1 MGKMIAVCQKV
12 VQNVDLIGESKLT
25 TFGATNYMFKS
36 GVFQNTLQGPP
47 HCAAADSFFS
57 LSTRRKQGSRN
68 VRQGSLVAKVDRK
81 VREESIC
88 VKDLRPY
95 EKKLLGNTVRILGL
109 VV

>member
-1 MGKMIAVCQKV
+1 
-12 VQNVDLIGESKLT
+12 
-25 TFGATNYMFKS
+25 MFKS

-47 HCAAADSFFS
+47 HCAATDSFFFS

-95 EKKLLGNTVRILGL
+95 EKKAPRKYCQNTWLSSIIACWLSISQLMRDH
-109 VV
+109 

>member
-47 HCAAADSFFS
+47 HCAAADSFFFAVYKKE
-57 LSTRRKQGSRN
+57 TG
-68 VRQGSLVAKVDRK
+68 
-81 VREESIC
+81 
-88 VKDLRPY
+88 VKKCPARVISC
-95 EKKLLGNTVRILGL
+95 KS
-109 VV
+109 